1 MSIVTTIFGESIEIA
16 NASQLIDGRYFNRSR
31 YINDSESNEQ
41 KKIVACSNWNGLDW
55 ETAYALKTDALRI
68 HRSPNGG
75 GDYISKASLN
85 ANNSPVVQIEYN
97 GKTYTFR
104 SDIQRFDA
112 GFVWSMDEF
121 RWIDLKVA
129 DRHMWGDLR
138 LVRKGDEDYK
148 YVYRRNGN
156 YHIQSLD
163 YIDGRDNVRMSQ
175 VSSFS
180 LPIYYHPSHPS
191 LVFDAIHN
199 CIIPIDLATTFHT
212 IRDGVLVKFYTE
224 SRRLWRLSD
233 GEIVSLQVDNEM
245 ANLVRIAR
253 AYRNTFHNGLRYF
266 DRESAVQNGY
276 DEVFCSHCRRD
287 VDSSHDMVDCASRNF
302 RNERFSYHDSRQV
315 KTIDM
320 PSRIVFK
327 IGVEIEKQ
335 SRLGA
340 VNRAEA
346 IYNEFGWK
354 KERDGSL
361 DDTIGY
367 ELVSPCYPLFTDDLI
382 NEAKAIETRFPNLI
396 DSNEDKANLRSSQW
410 GACGGHIHYSRT
422 YTSGKDTFDMISGYM
437 PLFYAIYKK
446 RINITYC
453 EAKEKYRMKDS
464 TTKYQAVR
472 ILENRIEF
480 RIFPLV
486 ENIKTLEWRIGLLRI
501 MSNNPSNSY
510 IEVANMMCDSSSEL
524 HQHFLK
530 IFTLDKLKRRMMQS
544 IEMAEQFDRDYYSY
558 DFTNL
563 RSSISS
569 L

>member
-16 NASQLIDGRYFNRSR
+16 NASQLLDGRYFNRSR

-41 KKIVACSNWNGLDW
+41 KRVVACSHFNGLDW
-55 ETAYALKTDALRI
+55 ETAYALKTDAIRI

-75 GDYISKASLN
+75 GDYISKASLT
-85 ANNSPVVQIEYN
+85 ATNSPVVQIEYN

-104 SDIQRFDA
+104 SEVQRFDA

-138 LVRKGDEDYK
+138 LVRQGDEDYK
-148 YVYRRNGN
+148 FVYRRNGSYN
-156 YHIQSLD
+156 SSEYV
-163 YIDGRDNVRMSQ
+163 DGGDLVRMSQ

-180 LPIYYHPSHPS
+180 LPIYYHPTHPS
-191 LVFDAIHN
+191 LVFDAIHH
-199 CIIPIDLATTFHT
+199 CLIPIDMATTLHT
-212 IRDGVLVKFYTE
+212 IVEGELVKFYTQ
-224 SRRLWRLSD
+224 SRRLWRYSE
-233 GEIVSLQVDNEM
+233 GEIVELQVT
-245 ANLVRIAR
+245 ANSLNILRP
-253 AYRNTFHNGLRYF
+253 YRNTLHNGIRYF
-266 DRESAVQNGY
+266 DRESAVLDGY
-276 DEVFCSHCRRD
+276 TQIFCSHCRRD
-287 VDSSHDMVDCASRNF
+287 VDASHDMVDCASRNF
-302 RNERFSYHDSRQV
+302 RNERFGYHSSQQV
-315 KTIDM
+315 KEIAM
-320 PSRIVFK
+320 PMNVVFK

-340 VNRAEA
+340 VNGANE
-346 IYNEFGWK
+346 IYHEFGWK

-396 DSNEDKANLRSSQW
+396 DSNEDKANLGRFKD
-410 GACGGHIHYSRT
+410 ACGGHIHFSRS
-422 YTSGKDTFDMISGYM
+422 YTNGQDTFEMISGYM

-446 RINITYC
+446 RINISYC
-453 EAKEKYRMKDS
+453 EAKEKYRMKNS
-464 TTKYQAVR
+464 VNTKYQAVK
-472 ILENRIEF
+472 IMDKRIEF

-486 ENIKTLEWRIGLLRI
+486 ENIKTLEWRINLLRI
-501 MSNNPSNSY
+501 MANNPTDSF
-510 IEVANMMCDSSSEL
+510 IEVANMLCDTSSDL
-524 HQHFLK
+524 HKHMLK
-530 IFTLDKLKRRMMQS
+530 IFTLDKLKRRMLDS
-544 IEMAEQFDRDYYSY
+544 IDMSTMYDRDCATY

-563 RSSISS
+563 RSAVRS

>member
-1 MSIVTTIFGESIEIA
+1 MSQVTTIFGEVINA
-16 NASQLIDGRYFNRSR
+16 NESSQLMDGRIFSR
-31 YINDSESNEQ
+31 YNYVYVADSNEQ

-55 ETAYALKTDALRI
+55 ETTYVLKTDALRI

-75 GDYISKASLN
+75 GDYISKASLT
-85 ANNSPVVQIEYN
+85 ASNSPVVQIEYN

-104 SDIQRFDA
+104 SEVQRFNA

-129 DRHMWGDLR
+129 DRNMWGDLR
-138 LVRKGDEDYK
+138 LVRTNESDWK
-148 YVYRRNGN
+148 YVYSRNGSYN
-156 YHIQSLD
+156 SPSYVDAND
-163 YIDGRDNVRMSQ
+163 YIRMAQ

-180 LPIYYHPSHPS
+180 LPIYYQNTHRS
-191 LVFDAIHN
+191 LVVDAYSDRLIH
-199 CIIPIDLATTFHT
+199 IDSATEFHT
-212 IRDGVLVKFYTE
+212 MLDGVLVNFYME
-224 SRRLWRLSD
+224 SRRLWRFNE
-233 GEIVSLQVDNEM
+233 GEIVPLQVTAE
-245 ANLVRIAR
+245 LVNINREF
-253 AYRNTFHNGLRYF
+253 RNTMHNGKRYF
-266 DRESAVQNGY
+266 DRESAVANGY
-276 DEVFCSHCRRD
+276 TQVFCSHCRRD
-287 VDSSHDMVDCASRNF
+287 VDASHDMVDCASRNF
-302 RNERFSYHDSRQV
+302 RNERFGYHSSQQV
-315 KTIDM
+315 KTINM
-320 PSRIVFK
+320 PMNVVFK

-340 VNRAEA
+340 VNGANE
-346 IYNEFGWK
+346 IYHEFGWK

-396 DSNEDKANLRSSQW
+396 DSNEDKANLGRFKE
-410 GACGGHIHYSRT
+410 ACGGHIHFSRS
-422 YTSGKDTFDMISGYM
+422 YTSGQDTFEMISGYM

-453 EAKEKYRMKDS
+453 EAKEKYRMKS
-464 TTKYQAVR
+464 SVNTKYQAVK
-472 ILENRIEF
+472 IMDKRIEF

-501 MSNNPSNSY
+501 MANNPTDSF
-510 IEVANMMCDSSSEL
+510 IEVANMLCDSSSDL
-524 HQHFLK
+524 HKHMLK
-530 IFTLDKLKRRMMQS
+530 IFTLDKLKRRMLDS
-544 IEMAEQFDRDYYSY
+544 IDMALDFDRDCATY

-563 RSSISS
+563 RSAIRS